1 MPGDAEAPGHSWAA
15 PRLGLAGRSK
25 QVSLEGF
32 WSEGLPDSFRK
43 EHAMSNDVVTAPEGP
58 TSPPMSFPA
67 RLLGVFISPGE
78 TFADIA
84 RAPNFIAALILNII
98 AAMAVTE
105 TMVAKIGMAEI
116 VRKSIE
122 QSGRAGSMN
131 PDQMNQAVQQ
141 GAAIAGIIAHVAGL
155 LGIPIFLLTIAGLGL
170 LALNPIFGAQ
180 AKFKTVFS
188 VACYANLPG
197 LIGAL
202 MAIALILFGDPEHF
216 NPQNFIPSNVGFFLP
231 PDTPKALL
239 VIASSL
245 DIFTV
250 WFLILFGLGL
260 SEASARKVKPRKV
273 TMLFFGLWIVWVL
286 GKVGWRMLIG

>member
-1 MPGDAEAPGHSWAA
+1 
-15 PRLGLAGRSK
+15 
-25 QVSLEGF
+25 
-32 WSEGLPDSFRK
+32 
-43 EHAMSNDVVTAPEGP
+43 MSNVVVTPPEEP

-84 RAPNFIAALILNII
+84 RAPNFLAPLILTIVS
-98 AAMAVTE
+98 AVAVTE
-105 TMVAKIGMAEI
+105 TMIAKIGMAQI

-122 QSGRAGSMN
+122 ESGRAGSMN

-141 GAAIAGIIAHVAGL
+141 GAAIAGIIAHIAGL
-155 LGIPIFLLTIAGLGL
+155 LGPPIFLLIIAGLGL
-170 LALNPIFGAQ
+170 LVLNAILGAE

-197 LIGAL
+197 LIGAV

-216 NPQNFIPSNVGFFLP
+216 NPQNFIPSNLGFFLS

-239 VIASSL
+239 VVASSL
-245 DIFTV
+245 DIFTI
-250 WFLILFGLGL
+250 WFLILLGLGL
-260 SEASARKVKPRKV
+260 SEASVRKVKPLTV
-273 TMLFFGLWIVWVL
+273 TVLFFGLWIVWVL
-286 GKVGWRMLIG
+286 GKVGWRMLVG